1 MLCFT
6 PGWLYPDSPLASTRL
21 ASLRQIKLTRW
32 NVTDGGV
39 WPVTFQRAWCWNASK
54 IKRSQNER
62 PGYFKG
68 LQSPS
73 HGHIRLILNY
83 ARVEPRTKFNLSSD
97 LKQPHCPQWPTLQ
110 RHGNQCLLSL
120 HGGGCRGYSFTQ
132 YFLELMKRLHEE
144 MRLNSAQAWKL
155 YWLGHGRNW
164 QIDCSSSVVCVSVL
178 GCTSRVQSMEHFN
191 ATQWERLCQTKICFQ
206 SPAL

>member
-1 MLCFT
+1 MT
-6 PGWLYPDSPLASTRL
+6 STRL
-21 ASLRQIKLTRW
+21 TSLRQIELTRW

-120 HGGGCRGYSFTQ
+120 HGGGCRGIQFHTVFPRIDETAARGDETKFSSG
-132 YFLELMKRLHEE
+132 LETLL
-144 MRLNSAQAWKL
+144 AWTRKEL
-155 YWLGHGRNW
+155 TDWLLLQR
-164 QIDCSSSVVCVSVL
+164 CVCVRAWLHLQGSIH
-178 GCTSRVQSMEHFN
+178 GAF
-191 ATQWERLCQTKICFQ
+191 
-206 SPAL
+206 